1 MQIAID
7 GPAGSGKSTI
17 AKLLAKKYSIIYLDT
32 GAMYRSI
39 AYGVLQAGI
48 DAADEDRI
56 VALAEE
62 ADLTFDRDRVFLN
75 GEEVTQAIRTPEVS
89 ALVSPVSAIAGVR
102 RIMVEKQRAIAGEK
116 DVVMD
121 GRDIASVVLPE
132 AEVKIYLDASIA
144 ERARRREKDLAAA
157 GTPQDLAEI
166 EESIARRDYL
176 DSNRAES
183 PLIQVPEATVIDTT
197 GKSIDDVVEII
208 SERIDAANVL

>member
-17 AKLLAKKYSIIYLDT
+17 AKRLAEKYKIIYLDT

-39 AYGVLQAGI
+39 AYGCLQAGI
-48 DAADEDRI
+48 NVADEDK
-56 VALAEE
+56 VTAFAEA
-62 ADLTFDRDRVFLN
+62 ADLAFDQDRFFLN
-75 GEEVTQAIRTPEVS
+75 GEEVTQAIRMPEVS
-89 ALVSPVSAIAGVR
+89 ALVSAVAAIAGVR
-102 RIMVEKQRAIAGEK
+102 RVLVEKQRAIAGEK
-116 DVVMD
+116 HVVMD

-176 DSNRAES
+176 DSHRAES
-183 PLIQVPEATVIDTT
+183 PLTQVPEATVIDTT